1 MRIFWA
7 LLTQRYVVALEWGKS
22 FCAGLNITVGALPAT
37 TKTVVATKAA
47 TATTAKTVAA
57 TPTPTNTTETVISDG
72 NAMAYIG
79 MEIGLAVV
87 AAMAVAL

>member
-1 MRIFWA
+1 
-7 LLTQRYVVALEWGKS
+7 V
-22 FCAGLNITVGALPAT
+22 
-37 TKTVVATKAA
+37 

-57 TPTPTNTTETVISDG
+57 TPTSTSTVAETVLSDG
-72 NAMAYIG
+72 NTIEYFG